1 VTGSPGGR
9 TIINTV
15 MEIVLN
21 GLDFGMD
28 ARQAV
33 DAPRFHHQWLPDEV
47 TFERNA
53 IPDSTSQR
61 LQAMGHKLR
70 FAGQQGDGHTI
81 MLKDG
86 VAYGANDHRSADS
99 KASVP

>member
-1 VTGSPGGR
+1 
-9 TIINTV
+9 
-15 MEIVLN
+15 
-21 GLDFGMD
+21 
-28 ARQAV
+28 
-33 DAPRFHHQWLPDEV
+33 LPDEV

-61 LQAMGHKLR
+61 LEAMGHKLR

-81 MLKDG
+81 IVKDG
-86 VAYGANDHRSADS
+86 VAYGANDRRSADS